1 MKKTTIIMLVL
12 SLSFVLGSPRLAEA
26 QGKTEKSPKKA
37 AYEPKTISVRQAPD
51 QPASKEGADK
61 ESDKALAKRKAR
73 KLNEKVHETGQKVIF
88 SDGREA
94 TVNVREDLLRKDLE
108 KMPVFLEN
116 GSTVYMTPKQAQ
128 RYLIRK
134 EKRDYKKQLKQSK
147 KEQKLEKAVKQQIQK
162 QKQKKAS

>member
-1 MKKTTIIMLVL
+1 MFVL
-12 SLSFVLGSPRLAEA
+12 SLLVGWSLPASAAAPE
-26 QGKTEKSPKKA
+26 KTEKSPKKTA
-37 AYEPKTISVRQAPD
+37 GEPATISVRQAPY
-51 QPASKEGADK
+51 QPAAKETADK

-88 SDGREA
+88 SDGRET

-134 EKRDYKKQLKQSK
+134 EKRDHKKQLKQSK
-147 KEQKLEKAVKQQIQK
+147 KEQKLEKAVKQQIKKQK